1 MKQQYKSYTQTCEFL
16 EECVAKYPDLIK
28 VESIGKTWED
38 RDIMLATVTLNVQN
52 ADLKPAMLYTGTIHA
67 REWIG
72 NELAVSFIDYLL
84 KNYTSCPNIIRTLT
98 HNTLYIVPCVNPD
111 GFEYSRKHFSFWR
124 KNRRNNGDGTFG
136 VDLNRNFSVGYQ
148 KSKDT
153 ASNVYSGPNPFSEPE
168 TTAMKNFVDSK
179 DNITIALDY
188 HSQGNVFFPAHKFNH
203 EEEIE
208 GTDLNTICANMNY
221 EIHKI
226 TGRKYGIH
234 RGKPPTKL
242 ISGSGREYYY
252 SKGIIATV
260 VEVGTRNIPDF
271 MQNMQESIDEN
282 IPALLRTLGEAQNYS
297 KNAPKRVNNF
307 HIESYDSNSVTL
319 AWDYESNKNI
329 YFQIFRNTED
339 KEACTEANL
348 ICETYNTRFTD
359 RQRESGTNYNY
370 YIRCIDNLT
379 QVKSPFAPKIKIK
392 TLLEADEFSKTIFP
406 APSEVGYVASKLLE
420 TNRKHFGRNS
430 LFIGVNENKGTS
442 YGVMQFN
449 LEGIPENA
457 IIRDVRISLYPLN
470 RVNAKIEKFGEW
482 SISFVDKQSVPEIY
496 DYNQIHN
503 AEILETLGQSIP
515 SEKLTQGIWSHW
527 DFNSIERDILQSQLK
542 DKKVLFRISGP
553 TELPEGRDSQMMM
566 FDLGYGE
573 FGGGIHYRPS
583 IDIKY
588 TIPSQKIEID
598 VLRTTTIS
606 EDKIELDNLKCGFDS
621 KNQKIYGLMEFDLY
635 NLPNPNETII
645 TDSYIQIKNK
655 SATKTKLDIRYN
667 VEFVDIEDSSYDA
680 IQNRDRIEY
689 IGYEV
694 SRADLQKNKTHK
706 FLFDHY
712 SKLALENVHRENKI
726 AKFLIRPTYSD
737 IKNHIV
743 DWYGKDSKNSVKL
756 VVNYIRKRKEPVDCI
771 SNLQVGLENDKV
783 KLTWKN
789 PDCEDFVGVYVVRNR
804 FHKPKNHLDGDKI
817 YAGKDNYTYD
827 DFGNK
832 NIAKYYGVF
841 TYDNVPNYSQPIII
855 GHLKDEENVAKNKEN
870 QDVTEVSKMDTKS

>member
-1 MKQQYKSYTQTCEFL
+1 MKQQYKSYQQTCDFL
-16 EECVAKYPDLIK
+16 EECVKKYPDLITMK
-28 VESIGKTWED
+28 SIGQTWEG
-38 RDIMLATVTLNVQN
+38 RDIMLATISLNVEN
-52 ADLKPAMLYTGTIHA
+52 ADLKPAMLFTGTVHA

-84 KNYTSCPNIIRTLT
+84 TNYSSNPKILKTLT
-98 HNTLYIVPCVNPD
+98 KNTLYIVPCLNPD
-111 GFEYSRKHFSFWR
+111 GFEYSQKHFSFWR
-124 KNRRNNGDGTFG
+124 KNRRNNADGTYG
-136 VDLNRNFSVGYQ
+136 VDLNRNFSIGYQ

-168 TTAMKNFVDSK
+168 TTAMKNFVDGK

-221 EIHKI
+221 EIAKV

-252 SKGIIATV
+252 SKGIMAAV

-271 MQNMQESIDEN
+271 MQNMKESIDEN

-297 KNAPKRVNNF
+297 KNAPSRVSNF
-307 HIESYDSNSVTL
+307 HIDTYTSNDITL
-319 AWDYESNKNI
+319 AWDYEPSKDI

-339 KEACTEANL
+339 KESCTDANL
-348 ICETYNTRFTD
+348 ISETYNTTFTD
-359 RQRESGTNYNY
+359 IQLESGTNYFY
-370 YIRCIDNLT
+370 FIRCVNNLT
-379 QVKSPFAPKIKIK
+379 KVKSPFAPKVKIK
-392 TLLEADEFSKTIFP
+392 TLLDADEFSKTIFP
-406 APSEVGYVASKLLE
+406 APNDVGYVASKLLD
-420 TNRKHFGRNS
+420 TNRKHFGLNS

-449 LEGIPENA
+449 LDGIPENA
-457 IIRDVRISLYPLN
+457 IIKDVRISLYPLN

-482 SISFVDKQSVPEIY
+482 SISFVDQESVSELY
-496 DYNQIHN
+496 DYEQIHN
-503 AEILETLGQSIP
+503 AKIIETLGQSIP

-527 DFNSIERDILQSQLK
+527 DLNSIEKSILETQLRN
-542 DKKVLFRISGP
+542 KKVLFKISGP

-566 FDLGYGE
+566 FDLGYGN

-588 TIPSQKIEID
+588 TIPSQEIVID
-598 VLRTTTIS
+598 VLKTTSIS
-606 EDKIELDNLKCGFDS
+606 EDKIENDELLCGFDGNNS
-621 KNQKIYGLMEFDLY
+621 KIYGLMEFDLST
-635 NLPNPNETII
+635 LPSPEETII

-655 SATKTKLDIRYN
+655 SATKTKEDIRYN
-667 VEFVDIEDSSYDA
+667 VEFVDVEDSTYES
-680 IQNRDRIEY
+680 IQNRDRIEF

-706 FLFDHY
+706 FIFDHY
-712 SKLALENVHRENKI
+712 SRLALEDVHRDNKI
-726 AKFLIRPTYSD
+726 AKFVIRPTYSD
-737 IKNHIV
+737 IKNHLV
-743 DWYGKDSKNSVKL
+743 NWYGKESNNSVKL
-756 VVNYIRKRKEPVDCI
+756 VVNYIKRRKKSVDSI
-771 SNLQVGLENDKV
+771 SNLGLSIENDKI
-783 KLTWKN
+783 KLTWTN
-789 PDCEDFVGVYVVRNR
+789 PDCSDFRGVYVVRNR
-804 FHKPKNHLDGDKI
+804 FHIPKNHLDGDKI
-817 YAGKDNYTYD
+817 YAGQDNYTYD

-832 NIAKYYGVF
+832 EIAKYYSVF
-841 TYDNVPNYSQPIII
+841 AYDNVPNYSEPLFV
-855 GHLKDEENVAKNKEN
+855 GHLKKEDDVA
-870 QDVTEVSKMDTKS
+870 QI